1 MRTYQHLLLLLIILV
16 VVSGCIVTGSAQA
29 DSFPNNLLSI
39 FGGQTSSQPNESQ
52 GSNITMIPTATFE
65 NGKRYETNGLII
77 TELHGNYR
85 EMGRQYGD
93 LYRKELAEIDNT
105 LKTDFVKVPG
115 ITVDVMQQKGQVLFD
130 AYPQRYKEIMNG
142 MAETSNISL
151 EDIKMI
157 NAMEL
162 YIPAVASGWTG
173 CSGFAAWGPYT
184 TDGKLIFGRN
194 YDYSPVMT
202 NYTTVTVWN
211 SDDGSIP
218 VATIGYTG
226 LIYLSTGMNKE
237 KQFLQ
242 LNMGAN
248 SGGSFRRTDRVIGV
262 VSLFSILQDAATP
275 QQIYKRL
282 QSENTDTA
290 YVINTASPSGG
301 VPYEWSTWTLKQRA
315 PDRDGILVG
324 TNHFVDP
331 SWGLAPPE
339 AHSIVDN
346 MTGESAWRRE
356 NLLSFADKNKG
367 SITIEKVKNVMATPL
382 EGGGVFLA
390 PDTTSYQIVAVPDDL
405 RIWVRV
411 PQRLDWTQVDLMPLF
426 G

>member
-1 MRTYQHLLLLLIILV
+1 MRTYQYIFLLLIMLV
-16 VVSGCIVTGSAQA
+16 VISICAVNGSAQS
-29 DSFPNNLLSI
+29 DTFPNNLFGI

-52 GSNITMIPTATFE
+52 GSNSTMIPTATFE

-184 TDGKLIFGRN
+184 SDGKLIF
-194 YDYSPVMT
+194 
-202 NYTTVTVWN
+202 
-211 SDDGSIP
+211 
-218 VATIGYTG
+218 
-226 LIYLSTGMNKE
+226 
-237 KQFLQ
+237 
-242 LNMGAN
+242 
-248 SGGSFRRTDRVIGV
+248 
-262 VSLFSILQDAATP
+262 
-275 QQIYKRL
+275 
-282 QSENTDTA
+282 
-290 YVINTASPSGG
+290 
-301 VPYEWSTWTLKQRA
+301 
-315 PDRDGILVG
+315 
-324 TNHFVDP
+324 
-331 SWGLAPPE
+331 
-339 AHSIVDN
+339 
-346 MTGESAWRRE
+346 
-356 NLLSFADKNKG
+356 
-367 SITIEKVKNVMATPL
+367 
-382 EGGGVFLA
+382 
-390 PDTTSYQIVAVPDDL
+390 
-405 RIWVRV
+405 
-411 PQRLDWTQVDLMPLF
+411 
-426 G
+426 